1 MSEQG
6 LAFCDVHAEE
16 RLSRVVKM
24 QDSQRKGSEVRLKI
38 RKYPWLEQ
46 GVDMQEA
53 SHVVGLFLAVWM
65 LPSTGGDHPV
75 ESKRADFR
83 HSLF

>member
-1 MSEQG
+1 VSEQG

-24 QDSQRKGSEVRLKI
+24 QDSQRKDSEVRLRI
-38 RKYPWLEQ
+38 MRYSWLEQ

-53 SHVVGLFLAVWM
+53 SHMVGLSLAAWV
-65 LPSTGGDHPV
+65 LPLTGGDYPV
-75 ESKRADFR
+75 ESK
-83 HSLF
+83 